1 MGSRSDNR
9 LESVANAH
17 TAADLRVHP
26 VSKTALVSKSW
37 APRALQEIHD
47 AGFLAMRLIWAH
59 DESDL
64 LLQHRNRHP
73 ESKFLNQ
80 RKESRVS

>member
-17 TAADLRVHP
+17 TAADLRVRP

-37 APRALQEIHD
+37 TPRALQEIHD
-47 AGFLAMRLIWAH
+47 ARFLAMRLIGGTTSPICCCSIETA
-59 DESDL
+59 
-64 LLQHRNRHP
+64 RR